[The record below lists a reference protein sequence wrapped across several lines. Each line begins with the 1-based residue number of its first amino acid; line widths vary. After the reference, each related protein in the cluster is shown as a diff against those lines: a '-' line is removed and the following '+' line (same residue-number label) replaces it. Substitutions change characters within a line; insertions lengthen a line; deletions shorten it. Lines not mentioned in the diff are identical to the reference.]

1 MTDFVYRAVSVE
13 GRVETGEVFAASE
26 DEAMRQLE
34 DRRLTVFELNERV
47 GASGGGVRLRR
58 KAVGHA
64 DLVVLIREL
73 ATLANSGISLA
84 SALETLKDANRETPL
99 AAPMEK
105 MLSAIHGGD
114 EFSSA
119 LGKAD
124 LALPEYA
131 VAMVRAGEATG
142 NLGMALGRC
151 AEQMEFDQRM
161 RAQTREA
168 LIYPTILVST
178 GSLAVIFIFSF
189 VVPRFA
195 SILKGRIDSLPWIS
209 EFVLKTGMFFNA
221 NLWAILG
228 AGVVVALLGVT
239 AVRNDAVRKHS
250 LELAVRLPV
259 LGDWIRSGE
268 TARWTSALA
277 MLLQSRVPILSA
289 LELTAASVRLSE
301 TIERLNEVRAAVSR
315 GKRMSQAVEEQRL
328 LEPTSLSMIRVGEQS
343 GELGNML
350 QHVAHYWSEKN
361 QSVQRKVVA
370 LVEPMS
376 ILLLGVI
383 IGFVMV
389 GVVMAMASLTE
400 VKL

>member
-1 MTDFVYRAVSVE
+1 MTDFVYRAATIE
-13 GRVETGEVFAASE
+13 GRIETGEVFAASS
-26 DEAMRQLE
+26 DDALRLLE
-34 DRRLTVFELNERV
+34 ERRLTVFELQERKQ
-47 GASGGGVRLRR
+47 STGGGLSLRR
-58 KAVGHA
+58 KAVGHT

-84 SALETLKDANRETPL
+84 NALETLKDANKETPL
-99 AAPMEK
+99 FVPMDK
-105 MLSAIHGGD
+105 MLAAIHDGD
-114 EFSSA
+114 EFSAA
-119 LGKAD
+119 LGKAE
-124 LALPEYA
+124 LPLPEYA

-142 NLGMALGRC
+142 NLGMALSRC

-178 GSLAVIFIFSF
+178 GTLAVLFIFSF

-209 EFVLKTGMFFNA
+209 EFVLKTGLFFNA
-221 NLWAILG
+221 NFWLILG
-228 AGVVVALLGVT
+228 AGACLAALFVV
-239 AVRNDAVRKHS
+239 AVRNDAVRKLS
-250 LELAVRLPV
+250 LEFAAQLPV

-277 MLLQSRVPILSA
+277 MLLQSRVPILGA
-289 LELTAASVRLSE
+289 LELTAGSVRLSE
-301 TIERLNEVRAAVSR
+301 TVERLNEVRSAVSR

>member
-1 MTDFVYRAVSVE
+1 MTDFVYRAATAE
-13 GRVETGEVFAASE
+13 GRIETGEVFAASS
-26 DEAMRQLE
+26 DDALRLLE
-34 DRRLTVFELNERV
+34 ERRLTVFELQERKQSA
-47 GASGGGVRLRR
+47 GAGLSLRR
-58 KAVGHA
+58 KSVGHT

-84 SALETLKDANRETPL
+84 NALETLKDANKETPL
-99 AAPMEK
+99 FVPMDK
-105 MLSAIHGGD
+105 MLAAIHGGD

-119 LGKAD
+119 LGKAE
-124 LALPEYA
+124 LPLPEYA

-142 NLGMALGRC
+142 NLGMALSRC

-178 GSLAVIFIFSF
+178 GTLAVLFIFSF

-209 EFVLKTGMFFNA
+209 EFVLKTGLFFNA
-221 NLWAILG
+221 NFWFILG
-228 AGVVVALLGVT
+228 AGACLAGLFVI
-239 AVRNDAVRKHS
+239 AVRNDAVRKLS
-250 LELAVRLPV
+250 LEFAAQLPV

-277 MLLQSRVPILSA
+277 MLLQSRVPILGA
-289 LELTAASVRLSE
+289 LELTAGSVRLSE
-301 TIERLNEVRAAVSR
+301 TVERLNEVRSAVSR